1 MTDVHLC
8 CVSVRVQGPFLREE
22 FVGCVQLQEGL
33 FAVVTGGHLLLLAC
47 RTTPLQPAAAA
58 TAAASSAA
66 ASTSRATGAIAQ
78 QQEEQELQEGR
89 PGTAMADGQLADQQ
103 MPQQKAAC
111 VHYKDPQLLFLLDL
125 RDVLMV
131 AAEGDGL
138 RLLCMAGDAAADV
151 KAGRQVEVAAAAAAD
166 SSSGSSCSSG
176 GAAGV
181 EDVEVESAELAGA
194 SAAAEG
200 PSNSAPGLGYRGA
213 STTGLRE
220 LLTVVGGGVG
230 AAGTAKAAAFWPQQL
245 AAAGGSGRVPTAAGV
260 QTGGESQCRWQPVGT
275 AASMTDAELEAAA
288 AGAAAAVAAAVG
300 GPAGKPKGQGQAMS
314 DGPAAAAGGAAA
326 AQQASWG
333 GCKWFVGH
341 RVPCGSDHAA
351 QQLQQLLERACQRV
365 EALLASSAWPRQL
378 ML

>member
-1 MTDVHLC
+1 
-8 CVSVRVQGPFLREE
+8 
-22 FVGCVQLQEGL
+22 VGCVQLQEGL
-33 FAVVTGGHLLLLAC
+33 FAVVTVGHLLLLAC
-47 RTTPLQPAAAA
+47 RTTPLQSPAAAA
-58 TAAASSAA
+58 AAGATA
-66 ASTSRATGAIAQ
+66 ASTSRARGATAQ
-78 QQEEQELQEGR
+78 QQEEQQMQEGGF
-89 PGTAMADGQLADQQ
+89 GTAMADGQLDHQ

-138 RLLCMAGDAAADV
+138 RLLCMAGDAAASADV
-151 KAGRQVEVAAAAAAD
+151 KAGRQAEVAAAAAAA
-166 SSSGSSCSSG
+166 SSSGFSSSSDGG

-181 EDVEVESAELAGA
+181 EDVEVESAELVG
-194 SAAAEG
+194 AAAAADG
-200 PSNSAPGLGYRGA
+200 PSNSTPGLGDRGA

-220 LLTVVGGGVG
+220 LLTVVGGGAG
-230 AAGTAKAAAFWPQQL
+230 AAGTAKAAAYWPQPL

-260 QTGGESQCRWQPVGT
+260 QTGGQSQCRWQAAGT

-288 AGAAAAVAAAVG
+288 AGAAAAVAVG
-300 GPAGKPKGQGQAMS
+300 GPAGKPKGQAMS
-314 DGPAAAAGGAAA
+314 DGPSAAAGGVAAA
-326 AQQASWG
+326 LQASWG

-341 RVPCGSDHAA
+341 RVPCGSDQAA
-351 QQLQQLLERACQRV
+351 HQLQQLLERACQRV